1 MDKRKNRE
9 ELFERFRD
17 ACLKAGIKLTH
28 QRLEIY
34 KELASTKEHP
44 SAEALYKRLKGKM
57 PTISLDTVYR
67 NLSLLSDYGLVRR
80 LETAE
85 SQARFDGDT
94 SRHYHAVCSKCKEIT
109 DFYWEDFNKLLRPN
123 LSSWGKPRDVNVV
136 VSGICSKCLKK

>member
-1 MDKRKNRE
+1 MGKKKTE
-9 ELFERFRD
+9 EVLFQQFRD

-44 SAEALYKRLKGKM
+44 SAEALYKRLKKRM

-94 SRHYHAVCSKCKEIT
+94 SRHYHAVCSKCKGIT
-109 DFYWEDFNKLLRPN
+109 DFNWEGFNKLLPPN
-123 LSSWGKPRDVNVV
+123 LSAWGKPKDVNVV
-136 VSGICSKCLKK
+136 VSGICSRCLKK